1 MAAFDELRGRL
12 KRVAPATSGRLTAS
26 EFLLSGAAAGLVG
39 WGGTQALAWSS
50 RANGALLAIAMWVV
64 IIGGFVGLTVLHAPD
79 SVRFSDAMLAWGT
92 VNTTAT
98 AVTVGGLLNIV
109 PEQAAFWHAWVGATA
124 IGYCWTGGV
133 LEGAGQPVRGRGYL
147 GAGVVGLCLLAAG
160 AIAFPLVAPVG
171 YLALAAL
178 HALPMVLDVR
188 TALPAI
194 HRTGVVGVAV
204 AAVLVGG
211 VITA

>member
-1 MAAFDELRGRL
+1 MAAFNGLRSRL
-12 KRVAPATSGRLTAS
+12 QRVAPATSGRLTPA

-39 WGGTQALAWSS
+39 WGGTQAIAWLS
-50 RANGALLAIAMWVV
+50 RANGALFATALWVV
-64 IIGGFVGLTVLHAPD
+64 LIGSFVGLTVLHAPD
-79 SVRFSDAMLAWGT
+79 SVRFSDAMFAWGT

-98 AVTVGGLLNIV
+98 AVTVGGLLGVI
-109 PEQAAFWHAWVGATA
+109 PTQAAFWHAWVGATA

-160 AIAFPLVAPVG
+160 AVAFPLVAPVG
-171 YLALAAL
+171 FLALAAL

-188 TALPAI
+188 TALPAV
-194 HRTGVVGVAV
+194 HRTGVVGVMV
-204 AAVLVGG
+204 AAVLVAGFLM
-211 VITA
+211 T